1 MKVGMSMAKLNEKK
15 MVNDIR
21 MIALDMI
28 DNANSGHPGIVLS
41 AAPIMYTLFANH
53 LNFDLDREDYI
64 NEQIENS
71 QDIISITDHNKEIPT
86 DNSSPLTQ
94 RITLGV
100 ITACVTSPSI
110 NSIAASAAAFV
121 PPQSMKTKGHIAKRT
136 KKSSRIIGLQ
146 DRLNKLLNQIE

>member
-1 MKVGMSMAKLNEKK
+1 MDTI
-15 MVNDIR
+15 NDELLARYVDGVATPDEQILVR
-21 MIALDMI
+21 DYLARNPEEYESILYMM
-28 DNANSGHPGIVLS
+28 
-41 AAPIMYTLFANH
+41 
-53 LNFDLDREDYI
+53 DLDREDYI

>member
-1 MKVGMSMAKLNEKK
+1 MNTI
-15 MVNDIR
+15 NDELLACYVEGTATPEEQILVR
-21 MIALDMI
+21 DYLTR
-28 DNANSGHPGIVLS
+28 NPEEYERVLY
-41 AAPIMYTLFANH
+41 MM
-53 LNFDLDREDYI
+53 DLDREDYI
-64 NEQIENS
+64 KEQIENS
-71 QDIISITDHNKEIPT
+71 QDIISIPAQNKELPT

-121 PPQSMKTKGHIAKRT
+121 PSKSMKTKGHITKRT
-136 KKSSRIIGLQ
+136 KKSSRITGLQ

>member
-1 MKVGMSMAKLNEKK
+1 MNTI
-15 MVNDIR
+15 NDELLACYVEG
-21 MIALDMI
+21 IATPEEQTLVRDYLAQ
-28 DNANSGHPGIVLS
+28 NPEEYERVLY
-41 AAPIMYTLFANH
+41 MM
-53 LNFDLDREDYI
+53 DLDREDYI

>member
-1 MKVGMSMAKLNEKK
+1 MDTI
-15 MVNDIR
+15 NDELLACYVEG
-21 MIALDMI
+21 IATPEEQTLVRDYLTK
-28 DNANSGHPGIVLS
+28 NPEEYERVLY
-41 AAPIMYTLFANH
+41 MM
-53 LNFDLDREDYI
+53 DLDREDYI

-146 DRLNKLLNQIE
+146 DRKSVV

>member
-1 MKVGMSMAKLNEKK
+1 MDTI
-15 MVNDIR
+15 NDELLARYVDGVATPDEQILVR
-21 MIALDMI
+21 DYLAQNPEEYESILYMM
-28 DNANSGHPGIVLS
+28 
-41 AAPIMYTLFANH
+41 
-53 LNFDLDREDYI
+53 DLDREDYI

>member
-1 MKVGMSMAKLNEKK
+1 MNTI
-15 MVNDIR
+15 NDELLACYVEG
-21 MIALDMI
+21 IATPEEQTLVRDYLTK
-28 DNANSGHPGIVLS
+28 NPEEYERVLY
-41 AAPIMYTLFANH
+41 MM
-53 LNFDLDREDYI
+53 DLDREDYI

>member
-1 MKVGMSMAKLNEKK
+1 MNTINDELLACYVEGIATPEEQTLVRDYLAKNPEEYE
-15 MVNDIR
+15 R
-21 MIALDMI
+21 
-28 DNANSGHPGIVLS
+28 VLY
-41 AAPIMYTLFANH
+41 MM
-53 LNFDLDREDYI
+53 DLDREDYI

>member
-1 MKVGMSMAKLNEKK
+1 MDTI
-15 MVNDIR
+15 NDELLACYVEG
-21 MIALDMI
+21 IATPEEQTLVRDYLTK
-28 DNANSGHPGIVLS
+28 NPEEYERVLY
-41 AAPIMYTLFANH
+41 MM
-53 LNFDLDREDYI
+53 DLDREDYI